1 MDKQEKLKVKVLAD
15 TLRLMATKI
24 ENGFPL
30 TDEQINTLKSLSKEI
45 VWLHPKEYNKPTPS
59 GWERD
64 EPELVDG
71 RSIRRTTLPE
81 TDVKIK
87 KQKQK
92 AKIGIINTKA
102 LKPTK
107 TIVQA
112 LRELDDLKK
121 EQEENKTIGREPGE

>member
-1 MDKQEKLKVKVLAD
+1 MDKQEKLKAKVLAD

-30 TDEQINTLKSLSKEI
+30 TDEQISVLKSLSKEI
-45 VWLHPKEYNKPTPS
+45 VWLHPNEYNKPAPN

-64 EPELVDG
+64 EPELVD
-71 RSIRRTTLPE
+71 SKPIRRTTLPE
-81 TDVKIK
+81 TDVKIE

-92 AKIGIINTKA
+92 AKIGIINTKP
-102 LKPTK
+102 LKPMK

>member
-1 MDKQEKLKVKVLAD
+1 MDKQEKLKAKVLAD

-30 TDEQINTLKSLSKEI
+30 TDEQTSVLKSLSKEI
-45 VWLHPKEYNKPTPS
+45 VWLHPNEYNKPAPN

-64 EPELVDG
+64 EPELVD
-71 RSIRRTTLPE
+71 SKPIRRTTLPE

-87 KQKQK
+87 KQKPK
-92 AKIGIINTKA
+92 AEIGIINTKP
-102 LKPTK
+102 LKPMK

>member
-1 MDKQEKLKVKVLAD
+1 MDKQEKLKAKVLAD

-30 TDEQINTLKSLSKEI
+30 TDEQINALKSLSKEI
-45 VWLHPKEYNKPTPS
+45 VWLHPREYNKPTPS
-59 GWERD
+59 GWGSD
-64 EPELVDG
+64 EPELVDS
-71 RSIRRTTLPE
+71 RPIRRTTLPE

-92 AKIGIINTKA
+92 AEIGIINTKP
-102 LKPTK
+102 LKPMK
-107 TIVQA
+107 TIVQE

>member
-92 AKIGIINTKA
+92 AEIGIINTKP
-102 LKPTK
+102 LKPMK
-107 TIVQA
+107 TIAQA

>member
-1 MDKQEKLKVKVLAD
+1 MDKQEKLKAKVLAD

-30 TDEQINTLKSLSKEI
+30 TDEQINALKSLSKEI

-59 GWERD
+59 GWKRD
-64 EPELVDG
+64 EPELVDS
-71 RSIRRTTLPE
+71 RPIRRTTLPE

-92 AKIGIINTKA
+92 AEIGIINTKP
-102 LKPTK
+102 LKTMK
-107 TIVQA
+107 TIVQE

>member
-64 EPELVDG
+64 EPELVDS

-92 AKIGIINTKA
+92 AEIGIINTKA